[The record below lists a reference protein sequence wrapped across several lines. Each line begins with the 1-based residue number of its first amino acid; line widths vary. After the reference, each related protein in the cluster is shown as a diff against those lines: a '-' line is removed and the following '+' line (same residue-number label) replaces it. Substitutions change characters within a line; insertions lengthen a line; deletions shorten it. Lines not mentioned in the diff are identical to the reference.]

1 MVETLIV
8 YNIHLYV
15 EVNSYKV
22 SIQCPNFLMS
32 SISQVTVHIFSWWS
46 WSWHQELT
54 LLGRW
59 FSRCSPWPQETRS
72 GSRAAW
78 TIVSPPCSGVF
89 ITNLEHIENYSYFQL
104 QGFPFKINRLRTW
117 STFVDEFRIEI
128 RFYDIQFKI
137 VFLELTLQQ
146 GRISSSTRHWH
157 RDQWRQL
164 PDVDCNTWCPP
175 PPPACPTSWPGT
187 WWTQSEPPWSCRRP
201 ALESKSSSDAD
212 PSSPPRSLEN
222 CSYIQRMK
230 INKNFTIAR
239 SIIFSPI

>member
-1 MVETLIV
+1 MDKTLV

-15 EVNSYKV
+15 ELNRYEV
-22 SIQCPNFLMS
+22 SIQCPNFLIS

-104 QGFPFKINRLRTW
+104 QGFPFEINRMRTLTHDLLLLMNLELK
-117 STFVDEFRIEI
+117 SDIMIYSSKLCSLNLLCSKVEYLHPPDIDIEI
-128 RFYDIQFKI
+128 
-137 VFLELTLQQ
+137 
-146 GRISSSTRHWH
+146 
-157 RDQWRQL
+157 
-164 PDVDCNTWCPP
+164 
-175 PPPACPTSWPGT
+175 
-187 WWTQSEPPWSCRRP
+187 
-201 ALESKSSSDAD
+201 SKDNS
-212 PSSPPRSLEN
+212 
-222 CSYIQRMK
+222 RM
-230 INKNFTIAR
+230 
-239 SIIFSPI
+239 